1 MIDKLKNICKNTS
14 IIPVS
19 FNNIGLFGLEVLFIS
34 PSISHELLNL
44 QQKFDS
50 NYPNWVAHVTM
61 LIDNQD
67 NIQKAIPIIANKFF
81 TFTGYIESISL
92 YEFFPSKFIIEE
104 KLLTNI

>member
-1 MIDKLKNICKNTS
+1 
-14 IIPVS
+14 
-19 FNNIGLFGLEVLFIS
+19 
-34 PSISHELLNL
+34 
-44 QQKFDS
+44 
-50 NYPNWVAHVTM
+50 M

-67 NIQKAIPIIANKFF
+67 NIQKAIPIIANKFS